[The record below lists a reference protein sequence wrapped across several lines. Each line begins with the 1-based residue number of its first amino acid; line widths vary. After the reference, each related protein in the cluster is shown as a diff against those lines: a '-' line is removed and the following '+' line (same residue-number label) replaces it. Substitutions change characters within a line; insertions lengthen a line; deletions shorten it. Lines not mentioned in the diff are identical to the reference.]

1 MGPFY
6 LLLKFVSNFAHVTV
20 RILICAMH
28 GDVWATNFHCGLRY
42 LDRVNFDDM
51 RRVLAERKPKM
62 TVRRFMAGLLAP
74 IYCLGAA
81 SLAFAVWNAAAA
93 DERTIRFGIPIEGYP
108 PYLMNKDKALL
119 GIVGDAFVAISNSIG
134 YKTELIIVPEKRL
147 DHMSERG
154 QLDAVAGAIEWEDDA
169 QKYTWTEGIIKVSDN
184 VVMTKAHDTMS
195 VTVDD
200 LKGKHVALM
209 LGYTY
214 PSLEGLIKTG
224 SFRSTRLRHFVGL
237 LRVVDAGRVDYG
249 ILDQNVANWI
259 IREKKLKLANNL
271 RFSQPGFDEVF
282 YRIVL

>member
-1 MGPFY
+1 
-6 LLLKFVSNFAHVTV
+6 
-20 RILICAMH
+20 
-28 GDVWATNFHCGLRY
+28 
-42 LDRVNFDDM
+42 
-51 RRVLAERKPKM
+51 M

-282 YRIVL
+282 YRIVLYPPKDWSAFVTSFNGALATFKMNGDLDKILDKYR